1 MDAKYSKLF
10 EDIKIS
16 AQYIDEYKEELME
29 KGVKSTPNA
38 KEYANGYMDALI
50 YILKMMDVE
59 DPENIVKTARD
70 EYNKK
75 RISED
80 APKFNKG
87 DIIVKHGMHL
97 IILDSYTITNR
108 FGDKKDNVVY
118 AVEYVK
124 LPMDDPCIYK
134 VKLKDKTLTFDLN
147 KVGSAKIYHDDKT
160 VKRIAKMNDSMYN
173 KMKKTLED
181 FNKTK
186 EELYSNL
193 PK

>member
-1 MDAKYSKLF
+1 
-10 EDIKIS
+10 
-16 AQYIDEYKEELME
+16 
-29 KGVKSTPNA
+29 
-38 KEYANGYMDALI
+38 
-50 YILKMMDVE
+50 
-59 DPENIVKTARD
+59 
-70 EYNKK
+70 
-75 RISED
+75 
-80 APKFNKG
+80 
-87 DIIVKHGMHL
+87 MHL

-147 KVGSAKIYHDDKT
+147 KVGSTKIYHDDET

-181 FNKTK
+181 FNKAK